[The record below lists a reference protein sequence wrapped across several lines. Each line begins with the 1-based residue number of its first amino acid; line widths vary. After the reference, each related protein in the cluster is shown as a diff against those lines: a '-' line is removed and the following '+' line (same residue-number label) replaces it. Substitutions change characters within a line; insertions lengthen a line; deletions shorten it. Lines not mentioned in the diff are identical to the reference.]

1 MKIKIAASI
10 LAANPMRLEEDINKV
25 QEAGVDLIHVD
36 IMDGHF
42 VPNLT
47 MGPFIVEGLKHIARV
62 PIGLH
67 LMVEHPMQFIRP
79 FREAARE
86 GDFFVFHIE
95 SKDDP
100 REVIRMA
107 REAGFQTGIS
117 LNPPTHAGRVEEL
130 LEKVDMLL
138 VMSVNPGFAGQKFIP
153 EVLPKLRHLRDVAPE
168 GLDIEIDGGITE
180 KNISLAVQEG
190 ANVIAAASAIF
201 KAPEPGR
208 AVQNLR
214 RLAQEAAGLTLE
226 RRVRCLRE
234 KV

>member
-10 LAANPMRLEEDINKV
+10 LAANPMRLEEDVNKV
-25 QEAGVDLIHVD
+25 QDAGVDLIHVD

-47 MGPFIVEGLKHIARV
+47 MGPFLVEGLKHIARV
-62 PIGLH
+62 PMGLH
-67 LMVEHPMQFIRP
+67 LMVEYPSQFIKP
-79 FREAARE
+79 FRAAANE

-100 REVIRMA
+100 REVIRLA
-107 REAGFQTGIS
+107 KEAGFRAGIS
-117 LNPPTHAGRVEEL
+117 LNPPTHPGRVEEL
-130 LEKVDMLL
+130 LGEVDMLL

-153 EVLPKLRHLRDVAPE
+153 EVLPKLKHLRDIAPE

-180 KNISLAVQEG
+180 KNVALAAQGG

-201 KAPEPGR
+201 KAPDPSQ
-208 AVQNLR
+208 ALKNLR
-214 RLAQEAAGLTLE
+214 HLAQEGSKLTVE
-226 RRVRCLRE
+226 RS
-234 KV
+234 